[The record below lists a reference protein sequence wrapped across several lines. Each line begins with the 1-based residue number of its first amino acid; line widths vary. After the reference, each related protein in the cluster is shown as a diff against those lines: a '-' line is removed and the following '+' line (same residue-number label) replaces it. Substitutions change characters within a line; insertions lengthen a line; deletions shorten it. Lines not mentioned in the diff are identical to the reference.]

1 MKVKELTTNAL
12 LFAIIAIMAT
22 VPQLGFISLFGV
34 PLTLLHI
41 PVLLGALWFPKY
53 AWSYGLVFGLSSW
66 LVALIRPVT
75 PIDLLFQNPLVS
87 VAPRLV
93 FGLLIPFAYQA
104 LSKVKLSALQATAV
118 TAFVMTMIH
127 AVLVLSMMAVFGL
140 ELFGGSELVLGII
153 GGVLLSNSVPEAL
166 LAVLVVTPIVRRL
179 HALFN

>member
-12 LFAIIAIMAT
+12 LFSIIAIMST

-53 AWSYGLVFGLSSW
+53 AWTYGLVFGLSSW
-66 LVALIRPVT
+66 FVALIRPVT
-75 PIDLLFQNPLVS
+75 PIDVLFQNPLVS

-93 FGLLIPFAYQA
+93 FGLLIPLVYIT
-104 LSKVKLSALQATAV
+104 LTKLNLKALQATAV
-118 TAFVMTMIH
+118 TAFVMTIVH
-127 AVLVLSMMAVFGL
+127 AILVLSMLAVFGL
-140 ELFGGSELVLGII
+140 ELFGGSQVVLSVI
-153 GGVLLSNSVPEAL
+153 GGILLTNSVPEAI
-166 LAVLVVTPIVRRL
+166 LAVVVVTPIVRRL

>member
-22 VPQLGFISLFGV
+22 VPQFGFISLFGI

-53 AWSYGLVFGLSSW
+53 AWTYGLVFGLSSW
-66 LVALIRPVT
+66 FVALIRPVT
-75 PIDLLFQNPLVS
+75 PIDVLFQNPLVS

-93 FGLLIPFAYQA
+93 FGLLIPVVY
-104 LSKVKLSALQATAV
+104 LTLTKLNLKALQATAV
-118 TAFVMTMIH
+118 TAFVMTIVH
-127 AVLVLSMMAVFGL
+127 AILVLSMLALFGL
-140 ELFGGSELVLGII
+140 ELFGGSQVVLSVI
-153 GGVLLSNSVPEAL
+153 GGILLTNSVPEAI
-166 LAVLVVTPIVRRL
+166 LAVVVVTPIVRRL